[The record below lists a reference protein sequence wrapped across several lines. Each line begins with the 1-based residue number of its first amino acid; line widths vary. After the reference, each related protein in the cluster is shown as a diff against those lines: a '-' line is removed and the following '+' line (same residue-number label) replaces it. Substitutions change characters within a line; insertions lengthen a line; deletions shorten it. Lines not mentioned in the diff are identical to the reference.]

1 MIKLIYLLGLI
12 LSWIF
17 FYNILKAKNVRLPK
31 LKTTLIVFMFASLI
45 YEFSYSIYA
54 VIDRSFFSLQRDGT
68 VELTQSPFRIPLNQD
83 MDYCNQFKDQEG
95 KVITMVSSRDDGKY
109 CGTFWRFE
117 KNKPLFIPYKKLN
130 AKQTVYWASPVL
142 KIVTTK

>member
-54 VIDRSFFSLQRDGT
+54 VIDRTFFSLQQDGT
-68 VELTQSPFRIPLNQD
+68 IELNQSLFRIPLNQD
-83 MDYCNQFKDQEG
+83 MDYCKQFSDQDG
-95 KVITMVSSRDDGKY
+95 KAITMVSSREDGRY
-109 CGTFWRFE
+109 CGIFWRFE
-117 KNKPLFIPYKKLN
+117 KNNLLFIPYKKLN
-130 AKQTVYWASPVL
+130 AKQTVYWASPEL
-142 KIVTTK
+142 KIITTK